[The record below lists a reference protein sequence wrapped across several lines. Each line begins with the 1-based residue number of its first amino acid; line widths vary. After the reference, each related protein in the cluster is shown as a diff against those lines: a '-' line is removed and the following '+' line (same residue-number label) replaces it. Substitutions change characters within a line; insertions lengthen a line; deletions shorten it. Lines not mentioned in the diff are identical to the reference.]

1 MLITFAWQ
9 IIIISLLRFV
19 WLWLLQTKLQLQ
31 LRPNT
36 PTVQRWIGVLCGRNH
51 NARMPSC
58 PSERHGMPPP
68 TSGSVWARHEARS
81 SQEVRK
87 RRDILELYSTTIK
100 QLQGPQL
107 RSYMLLLSHVTLLLS
122 FILLALGTLLPP
134 PHVLTQSPLW
144 ISSHTSVLPLQTKQ
158 LGNSWNR
165 TSRWNDSNNNH
176 QWDIWQINS
185 LHIKSLQTTSLW
197 TSGVTDGGN
206 VGGKC

>member
-1 MLITFAWQ
+1 MLILLLDK
-9 IIIISLLRFV
+9 SLLF
-19 WLWLLQTKLQLQ
+19 LWLLQTKLQLQ

-36 PTVQRWIGVLCGRNH
+36 PTVQRWIGVLCGQNH
-51 NARMPSC
+51 NARTPSC
-58 PSERHGMPPP
+58 PSECHGTPPP

-134 PHVLTQSPLW
+134 PHVLTHSPLW

-158 LGNSWNR
+158 LGSSWNR
-165 TSRWNDSNNNH
+165 TSQWNDSNNNSH
-176 QWDIWQINS
+176 QWDIWQINCV
-185 LHIKSLQTTSLW
+185 HIKNSQTIFYEQ
-197 TSGVTDGGN
+197 V
-206 VGGKC
+206 V